1 MIDAHVHFWNY
12 DRVKDAWI
20 TDEMKILQRDFLPQN
35 LKDDLRGNGIQ
46 GVVAVQADQSENETR
61 FLLNLAE
68 ENDLI
73 KGIVGWVDLQ
83 NENIE
88 NKLLYYSKYRTI
100 KGFRHIVQAETDGFL
115 KREKFLNG
123 IKYLENFGYTYDI
136 LIYENQIKEAIDF
149 ANTFPSQKLIID
161 HCAKPE
167 IRNKSMIEWKSGM
180 KEIAQN
186 ENIFCKISGL
196 ITEAK
201 WNEWTEEELYPY
213 FDVVFEIFGTERI
226 LFGSDW
232 PVMLLSG
239 NYGQWKNLLQNY
251 MNQFSTKEKQKVFG
265 ENAIDFYNLSDSK

>member
-1 MIDAHVHFWNY
+1 
-12 DRVKDAWI
+12 
-20 TDEMKILQRDFLPQN
+20 
-35 LKDDLRGNGIQ
+35 
-46 GVVAVQADQSENETR
+46 
-61 FLLNLAE
+61 
-68 ENDLI
+68 
-73 KGIVGWVDLQ
+73 
-83 NENIE
+83 
-88 NKLLYYSKYRTI
+88 
-100 KGFRHIVQAETDGFL
+100 
-115 KREKFLNG
+115 
-123 IKYLENFGYTYDI
+123 
-136 LIYENQIKEAIDF
+136 
-149 ANTFPSQKLIID
+149 
-161 HCAKPE
+161 
-167 IRNKSMIEWKSGM
+167 MIEWKSGM